1 MSESAMPHA
10 YTELEGGSPLESR
23 NDRTPLENSLLD
35 LASALSVETS
45 VEALLDRLLF
55 EVRAFTRAEAG
66 TISMV
71 EGDQLRCVVVQND
84 SVAARFGL
92 RQVRRRVHALPV
104 PLNHPSLASHV
115 AVTGATLN
123 VEDAFANHVLE
134 PILGR
139 AIGATDEYQAR
150 SLLAIPLRTPDGVV
164 VGVMELINAHR
175 EASVVVPFT
184 DDSERLA
191 RAYASL
197 AAVAIHRAI
206 LDESSFK
213 DTLTDLYNRRYLGL
227 RIEEEAGRH
236 LRFGHP
242 VSVIALDLDHFDRIN
257 CRVGEPAGNALLRE
271 VGGLVRRHSRRFT
284 VVARDRGD
292 DFAIVLPNTPRA
304 GALTYAERIKA
315 LIERHPFEHGTV
327 TASLG
332 VASLPESGAAPEELI
347 GGAYRSVA
355 DAKRRGGNRVVVL

>member
-1 MSESAMPHA
+1 MMFDTDVPERPVSLSAV
-10 YTELEGGSPLESR
+10 GGSGMTD
-23 NDRTPLENSLLD
+23 DRTPLENSLLG
-35 LASALSVETS
+35 LASVLSVEAN

-71 EGDQLRCVVVQND
+71 EGDQLKCVVVQND

-123 VEDAFANHVLE
+123 VEDAFANHMLE

-139 AIGATDEYQAR
+139 AAGATDEYQAR
-150 SLLAIPLRTPDGVV
+150 SLLAIPLRAPDGIV

-175 EASVVVPFT
+175 EAGVVVPFT
-184 DDSERLA
+184 EDSERLA
-191 RAYASL
+191 RSYASL

-206 LDESSFK
+206 LDESTFK

-236 LRFGHP
+236 QRFGHP

-257 CRVGEPAGNALLRE
+257 RRAGEPAGNALLRE
-271 VGGLVRRHSRRFT
+271 LGGLVRRHSRRFT

-292 DFAIVLPNTPRA
+292 DFAIVLPNTPKA

-332 VASLPESGAAPEELI
+332 VASLPESGA
-347 GGAYRSVA
+347 
-355 DAKRRGGNRVVVL
+355 